1 MEVLAQIRESTRG
14 PVVMISG
21 HGNIETAVSAINIG
35 ASDFIEKPFTADRLI
50 LVLSAQLKRQNYAG
64 KMKTTSASGT
74 NDQLI
79 GALQTLLS

>member
-1 MEVLAQIRESTRG
+1 
-14 PVVMISG
+14 MISG

-50 LVLSAQLKRQNYAG
+50 LVVKRAVETAKLRRENKELRLRA
-64 KMKTTSASGT
+64 GT

-79 GALQTLLS
+79 GSSSNITQLRQSVAKVAPTNSRV